1 VNYSLNINKPRP
13 GLTAFTAASRPYP
26 QFVNATFWQSD
37 GRGKFD
43 SLQFEVQRKMGDL
56 VLDAH
61 YTISNNMADYLNLEN
76 PYDHQFWNRVDFTS
90 RRRAV
95 ASIMYALPFGRGKP
109 FLRNA
114 SAAVNHIVGGWELYS
129 INFFGSGSFF
139 SPAFSGSDPSNTN
152 TFGGL
157 PDRIG
162 EGNLDR
168 SERTVQ
174 RWFDPRAFVVPPR
187 GRFGNSGVNI
197 LEGPGYNV
205 QHLGLTK
212 RIGLTERLQLSYTAR
227 LTNLFNHPH
236 FQNPYNNI
244 STPNTGSLYQNVP
257 EYSPEQN
264 AARRIQME
272 LRLTW

>member
-1 VNYSLNINKPRP
+1 
-13 GLTAFTAASRPYP
+13 
-26 QFVNATFWQSD
+26 
-37 GRGKFD
+37 
-43 SLQFEVQRKMGDL
+43 
-56 VLDAH
+56 
-61 YTISNNMADYLNLEN
+61 
-76 PYDHQFWNRVDFTS
+76 
-90 RRRAV
+90 
-95 ASIMYALPFGRGKP
+95 MYALPFGRGKP

-152 TFGGL
+152 SFGGL